1 MKSMLNS
8 AVVAAVLL
16 AAAASAAH
24 AESAGGPWPVPDPL
38 LLAEDGSD
46 RPALHRQWWASQSLQ
61 RARGDSE
68 ERFARMIKEQPTAAG
83 PDAAKSRLR
92 DEQPKSLNKS
102 PLQRDREI
110 YGSPK

>member
-1 MKSMLNS
+1 MKVMLNS
-8 AVVAAVLL
+8 AIVAAVLL
-16 AAAASAAH
+16 AAAASTSY
-24 AESAGGPWPVPDPL
+24 AESAGGLWPVPAPL

-83 PDAAKSRLR
+83 PDATRSRLR
-92 DEQPKSLNKS
+92 DEKPKPHNKS